1 MRPGRL
7 ILIRGCMFSG
17 KSERLVDRLA
27 AARSEGRRVAAFKH
41 ASDDRY
47 ATRQI
52 VTHNGRRTDA
62 VPVAEASRMIAPAG
76 DADLV
81 AVDEAQFFSSEIL
94 DVCREWLK
102 QGREVLVAGL
112 DLDSWGQPFGAM
124 PALAEMADEIID
136 AHGRCARCGA
146 PADHTQRLAPVEG
159 QKMVGGPESYEPRCA
174 ACFEAPP
181 AELRR

>member
-1 MRPGRL
+1 MLGRL

-17 KSERLVDRLA
+17 KSERLLDRLRS
-27 AARSEGRRVAAFKH
+27 ARAEQRTAVAFKH

-47 ATRQI
+47 AAAQI
-52 VTHNGRRTDA
+52 VTHNGRRDDA
-62 VPVAEASRMIAPAG
+62 TAIGDPAAILELAD
-76 DADLV
+76 DA
-81 AVDEAQFFSSEIL
+81 AWIGIDEAQFFGDALVE
-94 DVCREWLK
+94 VCRTLVQ
-102 QGREVLVAGL
+102 QGREVVVAGL
-112 DLDSWGQPFGAM
+112 DLDSWGQPFGPM
-124 PALAEMADEIID
+124 PALAAIADEIVD

-146 PADHTQRLAPVEG
+146 TADHTQRLAPVEG